1 MVDKAVNL
9 LTSMKKF
16 NDANELIKKHGKKG
30 GDGPA
35 LDPTIL
41 LKQAEY
47 EKDSGNWKESAHLFV
62 QANRFKEAIDIY
74 GKKQNLD
81 SIFDICRQLDNKK
94 HKAEIEQCAKYFRQ
108 ANHHNFAK

>member
-16 NDANELIKKHGKKG
+16 NEANELIKKHGKKG

>member
-1 MVDKAVNL
+1 MVDKAVTL

-16 NDANELIKKHGKKG
+16 NDANDLIKKHGKKG
-30 GDGPA
+30 ADGPV

-47 EKDSGNWKESAHLFV
+47 EKDSGNWKESANLFV

-81 SIFDICRQLDNKK
+81 SIMDICRNLDGKK
-94 HKAEIEQCAKYFRQ
+94 HSAEIM
-108 ANHHNFAK
+108 